1 MKLRNMIKKYG
12 KGYYKE
18 NHRRYAGVVCID
30 RSRLYIEGEK
40 NTAGTYVP
48 LEKIV
53 KVKVVAGGVEIT
65 ARLAAA
71 NVLRVIISLPS
82 RALRGLIKD
91 IVGTL
96 HLKKRF
102 LRREWSGEAA
112 WR

>member
-1 MKLRNMIKKYG
+1 MIKEYG
-12 KGYYKE
+12 RGYYRE
-18 NHRRYAGVVCID
+18 NHRRYAGVVCVD
-30 RSRLYIEGEK
+30 GSRLYIEGEK
-40 NTAGTYVP
+40 STAGTYVP

-53 KVKVVAGGVEIT
+53 KVRAVSGGVEIT
-65 ARLAAA
+65 ARLAAT

-82 RALRGLIKD
+82 RALRVLIKD

>member
-1 MKLRNMIKKYG
+1 MNKKYG
-12 KGYYKE
+12 RGCYTERHKRFEGD
-18 NHRRYAGVVCID
+18 VCLD
-30 RSRLYIEGEK
+30 QNRLYVEGEK
-40 NTAGTYVP
+40 NTAGTYIP

-53 KVKVVAGGVEIT
+53 KVRVVSGGVEIT
-65 ARLAAA
+65 ARLAAT

-82 RALRGLIKD
+82 AALRGLIKD
-91 IVGTL
+91 IVGIL